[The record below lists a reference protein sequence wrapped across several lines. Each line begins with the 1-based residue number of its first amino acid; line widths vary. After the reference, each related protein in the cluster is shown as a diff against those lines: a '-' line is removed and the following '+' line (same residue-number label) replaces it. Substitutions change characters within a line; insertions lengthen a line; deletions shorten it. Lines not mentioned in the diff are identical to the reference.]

1 MQELLTIGEVA
12 EQAGVATSALRYY
25 DELGLL
31 RPATRVS
38 GQRRYRPEAVARV
51 GVILLLTDVGFTLA
65 EVGTL
70 LASRAEAPKAWHA
83 LAEAKVDEL
92 RRAEASAQLART
104 ALEHAMACPKDDIAD
119 CPTFWALV
127 GDRLAGVSLREPAP
141 ATPGPEPRRR
151 RGDQ

>member
-1 MQELLTIGEVA
+1 VHELLTIGEVA

-31 RPATRVS
+31 PPATRVS

-70 LASRAEAPKAWHA
+70 LASRAESPQAWHA

-104 ALEHAMACPKDDIAD
+104 ALEHAMKCPKDDIVD
-119 CPTFWALV
+119 CPTFWSLV
-127 GDRLAGVSLREPAP
+127 GDRLAGASLREPATRV
-141 ATPGPEPRRR
+141 AN
-151 RGDQ
+151 

>member
-1 MQELLTIGEVA
+1 MTELLTIGEVA
-12 EQAGVATSALRYY
+12 TRAGVATSALRYY

-31 RPATRVS
+31 PPATRVS

-65 EVGTL
+65 EVGML
-70 LASRAEAPKAWHA
+70 LASRAESPQAWHA

-104 ALEHAMACPKDDIAD
+104 ALEHAMKCPKDDIVD
-119 CPTFWALV
+119 CPTFWSLV
-127 GDRLAGVSLREPAP
+127 GDRLAGASLREPAP
-141 ATPGPEPRRR
+141 ATATGVAS
-151 RGDQ
+151 